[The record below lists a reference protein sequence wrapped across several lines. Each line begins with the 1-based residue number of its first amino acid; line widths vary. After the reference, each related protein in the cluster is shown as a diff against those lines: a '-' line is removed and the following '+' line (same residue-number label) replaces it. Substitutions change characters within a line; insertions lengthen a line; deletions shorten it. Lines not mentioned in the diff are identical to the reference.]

1 MNKEIIF
8 FSDLEGTLLKDDGE
22 FDEEQFYKFGQELN
36 KLAET
41 SKANIDIVIISPMGP
56 GYMTKILEQ
65 MDKSLLLIE
74 RREGN
79 GNYAVKIVAAAADFN
94 DSSLDF
100 NFKTKIDR
108 RIDELVGVRTY
119 RTTLG
124 SDSKANYVS
133 GYVKTKEEH
142 LKDEPNKKIFY
153 IYAGNGEND
162 IAAMNFINNLSNGL
176 TITPANTVEKV
187 EKIANIKSK
196 LEGTLGITDCLKQI
210 RMTKEEVAKVSSS
223 AIEEKDDD

>member
-8 FSDLEGTLLKDDGE
+8 FSDLEGTLIKDDGE

-56 GYMTKILEQ
+56 GYMTRVLEQ
-65 MDKSLLLIE
+65 MDRSLLLME

-79 GNYAVKIVAAAADFN
+79 GSYAVKIVAAAADFN

-124 SDSKANYVS
+124 SDSKSNYV
-133 GYVKTKEEH
+133 
-142 LKDEPNKKIFY
+142 
-153 IYAGNGEND
+153 
-162 IAAMNFINNLSNGL
+162 
-176 TITPANTVEKV
+176 
-187 EKIANIKSK
+187 
-196 LEGTLGITDCLKQI
+196 
-210 RMTKEEVAKVSSS
+210 
-223 AIEEKDDD
+223 